1 MNPIVFAIVV
11 VVVLGLAGGVILVLA
26 SKFMAVY
33 EDPRIA
39 QVTECLAGAN
49 CGGCGYAKAI
59 VENGAPTF
67 KCAPGGDKTADA
79 INTIMGNATDDRPS
93 LRATVIC
100 AGGENCGK
108 RFDYQGIQTCAA
120 AASIA
125 GGPSACAYGCL
136 GLGDCTRACK
146 FDAIHV
152 INGVA
157 VVDRKKCTGCRKCVE
172 HCRFNALV
180 LVKGAPMLF
189 DEVCHSCG
197 VCAYV
202 CPEGAV
208 SETEREVGAVETGM
222 SGEIKV
228 ATGELKLGEATG
240 VPVIAA
246 ALAEAGPEDGLTII
260 DCPPGSACPVMESAR
275 EADYC
280 VLVTEPTA
288 FGLHDLRLVVELM
301 RVLKKPCGVVINKAG
316 AEYPEL
322 ERYLEAE
329 GLPVLA
335 RIPYSEKLAAAG
347 ARGALAYREDG
358 EARSI
363 FDALLSRIRKEA
375 RA

>member
-49 CGGCGYAKAI
+49 CGGCGYAGCADYAKAI

-152 INGVA
+152 IQMKPIAPQPAVMCSNKDKGALVNKTCKVGCIACGLCVRNCPNQAIFLKDNVA
-157 VVDRKKCTGCRKCVE
+157 VIDYTKCNGCGTCVSKCPKKAIQWVE
-172 HCRFNALV
+172 GTPRPID
-180 LVKGAPMLF
+180 AP
-189 DEVCHSCG
+189 
-197 VCAYV
+197 
-202 CPEGAV
+202 
-208 SETEREVGAVETGM
+208 
-222 SGEIKV
+222 
-228 ATGELKLGEATG
+228 
-240 VPVIAA
+240 VPAH
-246 ALAEAGPEDGLTII
+246 E
-260 DCPPGSACPVMESAR
+260 
-275 EADYC
+275 
-280 VLVTEPTA
+280 
-288 FGLHDLRLVVELM
+288 
-301 RVLKKPCGVVINKAG
+301 VLKTRV
-316 AEYPEL
+316 
-322 ERYLEAE
+322 
-329 GLPVLA
+329 
-335 RIPYSEKLAAAG
+335 
-347 ARGALAYREDG
+347 
-358 EARSI
+358 
-363 FDALLSRIRKEA
+363 
-375 RA
+375 